1 MRSFAAGINHPL
13 ASLSEEMEDGKNNPF
28 VFFPSSG
35 ENYIARGGVVARG
48 AAGAQ
53 SFRAGPFF

>member
-28 VFFPSSG
+28 VLFPSS
-35 ENYIARGGVVARG
+35 AQRVVKIPSRQDG
-48 AAGAQ
+48 F
-53 SFRAGPFF
+53 SDRIYSIYWI